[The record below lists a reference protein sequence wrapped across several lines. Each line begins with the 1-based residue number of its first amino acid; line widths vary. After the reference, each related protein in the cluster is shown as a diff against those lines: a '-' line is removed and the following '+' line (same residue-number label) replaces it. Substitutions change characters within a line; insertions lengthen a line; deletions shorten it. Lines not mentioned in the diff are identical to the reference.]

1 MSPGGI
7 AVDPHLIRD
16 PDWTSVVVFVSI
28 LAFIVIA
35 AFVFNRSPDGD
46 WVDEHHGS
54 GSVDDEWER

>member
-1 MSPGGI
+1 M
-7 AVDPHLIRD
+7 DPHLIRD